1 MEQVRD
7 RRIQPR
13 IKTRQVVMGLF
24 FMLAV
29 RIGSLNGVE
38 QAFRSCGRR
47 TRWHVWLGGDLPSAD
62 RLGEVAALTN
72 ADDVRAVLHAHYAQR
87 RRKKTLT
94 PLPGGLRML
103 ILDGHEMFASYLKSC
118 PDCLEREITFKEGV
132 HTQYYHRYVAAF
144 LLCGSGRLLLDLELQ
159 HKGEGEIA
167 AATRLLE
174 RLFQSYPRAFDL
186 VAGDALYLDP
196 ALCQYVLRN
205 GKDFMA
211 VLKNENR
218 DLIQDFRGLKDRI
231 EPLELDHK
239 NKHCTC
245 RDLEGFNSWTPLGS
259 DVRVVSSQEIA
270 TVRRQRT
277 KAEET
282 ITSEWLWATSLS
294 RGKAGTAAVVFLGHG
309 RWKIENCGFNE
320 IDTYWHA
327 DHLYYHDAN
336 AILVILLL
344 LFVTYNVFH
353 AWLSRGIKPQL
364 RQRHTVGH
372 FVTLMAA
379 QFYSEFLHPT

>member
-1 MEQVRD
+1 
-7 RRIQPR
+7 
-13 IKTRQVVMGLF
+13 
-24 FMLAV
+24 MLAV

-38 QAFRSCGRR
+38 EAFRSCGRR
-47 TRWHVWLGGDLPSAD
+47 TRWHAWLGGDLPSAD

-72 ADDVRAVLHAHYAQR
+72 ANDVRAVLHAHYAQR

-118 PDCLEREITFKEGV
+118 PDCLEREIEFKEGAR
-132 HTQYYHRYVAAF
+132 TQYYHRYVAAF

-159 HKGEGEIA
+159 RKGEGEIA

-174 RLFQSYPRAFDL
+174 RLFQDYPRAFDL

-196 ALCQYVLRN
+196 ALCQYVLQN
-205 GKDFMA
+205 GKNFMA

-218 DLIQDFRGLKDRI
+218 DLIQDFRSLKDRI
-231 EPLELDHK
+231 EPIELDYK

-245 RDLEGFNSWTPLGS
+245 RDLEGFNSWTQLGS
-259 DVRVVSSQEIA
+259 DVRVVSSEEIA

-277 KAEET
+277 KEKEA

-294 RGKAGTAAVVFLGHG
+294 KEKAGTATAVFLGHG
-309 RWKIENCGFNE
+309 RWKIENNGFNE
-320 IDTYWHA
+320 LDTYWHA

-344 LFVTYNVFH
+344 LFVAYNVFH
-353 AWLSRGIKPQL
+353 VWLSRAIKPQL
-364 RQRHTVGH
+364 RQRHTAGH
-372 FVTLMAA
+372 FVKLMAA
-379 QFYSEFLHPT
+379 QFYNEFLHPT